1 MRQTIGVIGDLIAY
15 AIFGLIVGALARFV
29 LPGRRPMGCLA
40 TILAGIVGS
49 FIAGIIVRAL
59 TGNQSYKPG
68 WIASVLG
75 AMLVVWLYTRSQRRT
90 YY

>member
-1 MRQTIGVIGDLIAY
+1 MLGDILAY
-15 AIFGLIVGALARFV
+15 IIFGFIVGALARFV
-29 LPGRRPMGCLA
+29 LPGRRHLGCIA
-40 TILAGIVGS
+40 TILAGIAGS

-68 WIASVLG
+68 WIASILG
-75 AMLVVWLYTRSQRRT
+75 AMLVVWLVTRSQRRQ